1 MILDSSAV
9 VALLLKEPDHALLR
23 QKMIAADVIGIGA
36 PTLVESGIVLSARMQ
51 RDARGMLARFID
63 ENEIIVIPF
72 TEGHYGMAMSA
83 WMKYGK
89 GRHPAGLNIGDCL
102 SYSVAKVSNL
112 PLLCIGNDFPQT
124 DLTLA

>member
-9 VALLLKEPDHALLR
+9 VALLLKDPDHALLR
-23 QKMIAADVIGIGA
+23 QKIIAADVIGIGA
-36 PTLVESGIVLSARMQ
+36 PTLVEAGIVLSARMGQ
-51 RDARGMLARFID
+51 DARGMLARFID

-89 GRHPAGLNIGDCL
+89 GRHPASLNLGDCL
-102 SYSVAKVSNL
+102 SYALAKIADM

-124 DLTLA
+124 DLKLA

>member
-9 VALLLKEPDHALLR
+9 VALLLKDPDHALLR
-23 QKMIAADVIGIGA
+23 QKIIAADVIGIGA
-36 PTLVESGIVLSARMQ
+36 PTLVEAGIVLSARMGQ
-51 RDARGMLARFID
+51 DARGMLARFID

-89 GRHPAGLNIGDCL
+89 GRHPAGLNLGDCL
-102 SYSVAKVSNL
+102 SYALAKIADM

-124 DLTLA
+124 DLKLA

>member
-9 VALLLKEPDHALLR
+9 VALLLKDPDHALLR
-23 QKMIAADVIGIGA
+23 QKIIAADVIGIGA
-36 PTLVESGIVLSARMQ
+36 PTLVEAGIVLSARMGQ
-51 RDARGMLARFID
+51 DARGMLARFID

-89 GRHPAGLNIGDCL
+89 GRHPASLNLGDCL
-102 SYSVAKVSNL
+102 SYALAKIADM

>member
-89 GRHPAGLNIGDCL
+89 GRHPAGLNLGDCL
-102 SYSVAKVSNL
+102 SYALAKIADM

-124 DLTLA
+124 DLKLA